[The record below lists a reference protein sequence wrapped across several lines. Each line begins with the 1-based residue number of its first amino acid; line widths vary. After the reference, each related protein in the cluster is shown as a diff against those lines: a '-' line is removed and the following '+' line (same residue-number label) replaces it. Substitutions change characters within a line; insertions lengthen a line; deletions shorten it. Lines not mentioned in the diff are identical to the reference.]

1 MMNLRNNQNRL
12 LAKIG
17 NGISA
22 NAASLQRLD
31 LARIGRRAEAACQF
45 EQILAGLKQ
54 QIALK
59 AAAHAQTS
67 FAAAGPELQT
77 LAA

>member
-45 EQILAGLKQ
+45 EEILAGLKQ
-54 QIALK
+54 QLAVK
-59 AAAHAQTS
+59 AARHAEVS
-67 FAAAGPELQT
+67 FAAAAPALQPM
-77 LAA
+77 AA